1 MDKVKV
7 EVEIDA
13 GVLAEL
19 EMMAEASTWSL
30 NDVLAQTIKS
40 GLPPSLSKVPAAFH
54 EELLG
59 LNSLGD
65 KDLMKVADG
74 NWPVPKDMD
83 ETHEKA
89 DFLTLRRTYAM
100 SVLRWRGH
108 PVPNLY
114 EFG

>member
-1 MDKVKV
+1 MDTTVAKKRID
-7 EVEIDA
+7 EIGD
-13 GVLAEL
+13 LL
-19 EMMAEASTWSL
+19 KL
-30 NDVLAQTIKS
+30 N
-40 GLPPSLSKVPAAFH
+40 G
-54 EELLG
+54 
-59 LNSLGD
+59 LGD

-74 NWPVPKDMD
+74 DWPVPEMD
-83 ETHEKA
+83 ERHEKA

>member
-1 MDKVKV
+1 MDTVKV
-7 EVEIDA
+7 EVEIEEE
-13 GVLAEL
+13 VFAEL
-19 EMMAEASTWSL
+19 QQMAKASTWTM

-40 GLPPSLSKVPAAFH
+40 GLPPSLAKVPAAFH
-54 EELLG
+54 DDLLK
-59 LNSLGD
+59 LNGLGD

-74 NWPVPKDMD
+74 DWPVPKMD
-83 ETHEKA
+83 ERHEKA

-114 EFG
+114 

>member
-1 MDKVKV
+1 MDTVTV
-7 EVEIDA
+7 QVEIDA
-13 GVLAEL
+13 EVYAEL
-19 EMMAEASTWSL
+19 QQMAETSTWSM

-40 GLPPSLSKVPAAFH
+40 GLPPSLAKVPSAFH
-54 EELLG
+54 EELLK

-65 KDLMKVADG
+65 RDLMKVADG
-74 NWPVPKDMD
+74 DWPAPKMD